1 MIFFSYAFLMFVFG
15 EYIKFCLM
23 NLVSDFS
30 FLTAEH
36 SVKVRVCFFQMDS
49 KVISF
54 EIKRG
59 MKVH

>member
-1 MIFFSYAFLMFVFG
+1 M
-15 EYIKFCLM
+15 FCLM
-23 NLVSDFS
+23 NLMSDFS
-30 FLTAEH
+30 FLRAGL
-36 SVKVRVCFFQMDS
+36 SVKFHVRFFQMNC